1 MWCSL
6 IVVTAAVAA
15 ATGMRFSY
23 DGTPLAEGV
32 VVGGA
37 VSPRISV
44 VGNAPQPVAQVLSG
58 PVPVVVPT
66 SVPTFQQPFFPAITT
81 PTFSQT
87 SPLSPLASIPPPSPD
102 GPRRCSY
109 PPGFVVHETLNGREY
124 HLSWCSQPGRTFS
137 YQQAEDYC
145 RSLDTNG
152 HPVGFHS
159 LSLETPVEDSF
170 ITSIIRHYEVPYIW
184 TSGYKVS
191 PYLWKWQSCVA
202 SQYSRWSFT
211 GRFGRSQ
218 PDNADMNENC
228 LAILNNFYGDG
239 IIWHDVDCSLEKYVI
254 CERPR
259 TRDS

>member
-1 MWCSL
+1 MRNGEEEIEALFWEHSFRVQQGEMWCSL

-15 ATGMRFSY
+15 ASGMRFSY

-44 VGNAPQPVAQVLSG
+44 VGNAPQPVAQ
-58 PVPVVVPT
+58 
-66 SVPTFQQPFFPAITT
+66 
-81 PTFSQT
+81 T
-87 SPLSPLASIPPPSPD
+87 SPLSPLASTPPPSPD

-191 PYLWKWQSCVA
+191 PYLWKWRSCVA

-259 TRDS
+259 THDS